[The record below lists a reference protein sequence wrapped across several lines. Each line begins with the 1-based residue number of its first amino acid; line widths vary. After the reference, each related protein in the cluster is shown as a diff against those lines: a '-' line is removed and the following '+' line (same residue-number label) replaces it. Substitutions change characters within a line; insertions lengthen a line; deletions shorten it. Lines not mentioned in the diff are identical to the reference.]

1 MIVDRTVEL
10 QWFDLRSLRC
20 VPPREQL
27 RHGGR
32 PHRRGSIDILHPCKR
47 SCIPSYHR
55 DSIKIPAARLEILHT
70 PILATFLGGVESPH
84 IPPPPGSLA
93 VLQGFHQN
101 PCSTA
106 RDFGVPIWGTPA
118 PPSEIDDFPG
128 VPLLGPPGPAS
139 DFNGAGTPH
148 RKSNVELYPICKRCS
163 ADPLKPR
170 VR

>member
-1 MIVDRTVEL
+1 MGVCRISYRGAEYQWIRACTGAPRGAAVPRVAHSAMIVNRTVEL

-20 VPPREQL
+20 VPPWEQL

-47 SCIPSYHR
+47 SCI
-55 DSIKIPAARLEILHT
+55 
-70 PILATFLGGVESPH
+70 
-84 IPPPPGSLA
+84 PPGSLA

-128 VPLLGPPGPAS
+128 APLLGPPGSAS
-139 DFNGAGTPH
+139 DFKGAGTPH
-148 RKSNVELYPICKRCS
+148 GESNVEL
-163 ADPLKPR
+163 
-170 VR
+170 